1 MIDQA
6 MDWGQAGAEAYLPFV
21 RKIATRIARRL
32 PNSVDVEDLVGAG
45 TVGLMEALE
54 RYDPQGGRNFE
65 TYAEFRVKGAIL
77 DELRRNDPLNRAARS
92 VQTRIEAK
100 KAELTSELGRP
111 PEAEEVAAAMDTPV
125 NKFMGTLGRLQALKV
140 VSVAAPGRAFEAPQP
155 SQEEQL
161 ARREMVA
168 LMKEAISELKE
179 RHQIVL
185 NLYYVEELS
194 QQQIGEVLNVSESR
208 VSQILSE
215 VTKRLRKKMQRM
227 QA

>member
-1 MIDQA
+1 
-6 MDWGQAGAEAYLPFV
+6 
-21 RKIATRIARRL
+21 
-32 PNSVDVEDLVGAG
+32 
-45 TVGLMEALE
+45 
-54 RYDPQGGRNFE
+54 
-65 TYAEFRVKGAIL
+65 
-77 DELRRNDPLNRAARS
+77 
-92 VQTRIEAK
+92 
-100 KAELTSELGRP
+100 
-111 PEAEEVAAAMDTPV
+111 
-125 NKFMGTLGRLQALKV
+125 MGTLGRLQALKV

>member
-1 MIDQA
+1 MIDHA

-32 PNSVDVEDLVGAG
+32 PSSVDVEDLVGAG

-54 RYDPQGGRNFE
+54 RYDPQGGRTFE

-100 KAELTSELGRP
+100 KVALTSELGRP
-111 PEAEEVAAAMDTPV
+111 PETEEVAAAMDTPV

-140 VSVAAPGRAFEAPQP
+140 VSVAAPGRAFQTPEP
-155 SQEEQL
+155 SQEDQL

-168 LMKEAISELKE
+168 LMKVAISELKE
-179 RHQIVL
+179 RHQVVL

-194 QQQIGEVLNVSESR
+194 QQQIGDVLDVTESR

-215 VTKRLRKKMQRM
+215 VTKSLRKKMQRM